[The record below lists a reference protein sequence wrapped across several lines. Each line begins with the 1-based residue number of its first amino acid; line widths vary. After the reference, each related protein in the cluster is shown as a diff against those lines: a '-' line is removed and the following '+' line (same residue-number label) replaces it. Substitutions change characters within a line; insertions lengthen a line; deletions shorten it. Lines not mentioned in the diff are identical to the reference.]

1 MRDALPVFEQAW
13 FRAVFCE
20 IRTAFFF
27 GQTGCEEI
35 NSAEPFVLA
44 EGRGDALCPD
54 RLNAGV
60 QLGAAREII
69 LVVCIDRRDDRF
81 HFRLNRAGEDAMQRI
96 VIGLRNRI
104 ELVIVAARARNG
116 ETEERFRGYVDAV
129 VDHVIRIAVEMIAER
144 EETERRQ

>member
-1 MRDALPVFEQAW
+1 M
-13 FRAVFCE
+13 
-20 IRTAFFF
+20 
-27 GQTGCEEI
+27 
-35 NSAEPFVLA
+35 
-44 EGRGDALCPD
+44 
-54 RLNAGV
+54 NAGV